1 MDSLYLFY
9 LSNWSRFLLYCTK
22 KQNAWLLL
30 QEWLST
36 TLIIDYTSI
45 WAGQKKKLLREWF
58 LKKESHRDISF
69 PPLLYVPSLYQLC
82 KYSKLNYI
90 AKSVKISTADWVL
103 SLKKIFFWVQNIVI
117 ECAIE
122 SINWDWDERI
132 IV

>member
-1 MDSLYLFY
+1 MIS
-9 LSNWSRFLLYCTK
+9 K
-22 KQNAWLLL
+22 KRI
-30 QEWLST
+30 E
-36 TLIIDYTSI
+36 
-45 WAGQKKKLLREWF
+45 
-58 LKKESHRDISF
+58 ISF
-69 PPLLYVPSLYQLC
+69 LCCTLSQLC

-132 IV
+132 IVWGKWNIELKNKLRNEDYIDNRNRALDHLKDD

>member
-1 MDSLYLFY
+1 MIS
-9 LSNWSRFLLYCTK
+9 
-22 KQNAWLLL
+22 
-30 QEWLST
+30 
-36 TLIIDYTSI
+36 
-45 WAGQKKKLLREWF
+45 
-58 LKKESHRDISF
+58 KKESHRDFSF

-132 IV
+132 IVWGKWNIELKNKLRNEDYIDNRNRTLDHLKDH